1 MEEKKCPVD
10 RGKVM
15 IGLEFCREQD
25 RSSFNIDVNR
35 LMKVMSEIMS
45 EKYGCKVTMT
55 AVKKEDK

>member
-1 MEEKKCPVD
+1 MPRIRQNEE
-10 RGKVM
+10 
-15 IGLEFCREQD
+15 GLGGVTEQD

>member
-1 MEEKKCPVD
+1 MPRIRQNEEAF
-10 RGKVM
+10 G
-15 IGLEFCREQD
+15 GGTEQD
-25 RSSFNIDVNR
+25 CSSFNIDVNR

>member
-35 LMKVMSEIMS
+35 LMKVRSEIMS